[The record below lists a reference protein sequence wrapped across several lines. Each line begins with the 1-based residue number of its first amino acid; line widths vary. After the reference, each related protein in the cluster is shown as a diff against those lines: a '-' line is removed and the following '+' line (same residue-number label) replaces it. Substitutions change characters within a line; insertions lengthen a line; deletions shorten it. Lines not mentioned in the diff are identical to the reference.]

1 MKSKGLKPLKVS
13 LHGMDK
19 QLRKMMKY
27 YLKLHCKGTAI
38 VVDGDDE
45 AHVEIVYVDLP
56 QSKSLLNERLAHQP
70 SKPIIAISINEIS
83 TSGVIYVKKPI
94 HATDVLV
101 AFGVAKDVILGKI
114 SLKRTDKPVHTSS
127 KASNAYRFNKIETPR
142 NTRLESN
149 KVDSGFIMEV
159 MQKFKAIKKLAG
171 QQAYLPDALHIKDT
185 FDHIKQK
192 IEKVSHFGKSESFEQ
207 HKSAKDEIATRPSS
221 VFLQGLWHHK
231 SLITG
236 LVCLFMVIAG
246 IYMFQSIPIY
256 EDKAQI
262 YEARAQILIRN
273 NKPEIIN
280 VNSSSSEDLLVLD
293 KEVAQKKINEI
304 ISRQLAGRVIGILQ
318 LSTIPE
324 FMVTVSVNRQKQAPT
339 SKLGQ
344 ERQTAEKLANMTDYF
359 LQNLKVTQ
367 FKNTPIINID
377 YKAINPEIAARI
389 VNQLAKEYH
398 GMQRN
403 KKIEM
408 ENKLAE
414 QETKEPPITNQDTDK
429 IAKQARSATASAP
442 PINFGN
448 INTNAISGNGG
459 DATSNAGTTGPASG
473 KSAVNADSNA
483 TRTLTSSD
491 PFTNEKVITT
501 TIGKSSDANVGTT
514 TTFNT
519 LSTDNII
526 QNITNGSDFGTVIS
540 KATIQTLTT
549 GNFTQNVASRNNFG
563 GMVSNQVTNVG
574 INAPKVGGVNI
585 TTQVGIIS
593 VNP

>member
-19 QLRKMMKY
+19 RLRKIMKY

-38 VVDGDDE
+38 VVDDDDE

-94 HATDVLV
+94 HVTDVLV

-127 KASNAYRFNKIETPR
+127 KASNAYRFNKIKTPR

-171 QQAYLPDALHIKDT
+171 QQAYLPNAL
-185 FDHIKQK
+185 HIKQK

-207 HKSAKDEIATRPSS
+207 HKSTKDEIATRPSS
-221 VFLQGLWHHK
+221 VFLQDLWHHK

-256 EDKAQI
+256 EDKAPI

-293 KEVAQKKINEI
+293 KEAAQKKINELT
-304 ISRQLAGRVIGILQ
+304 SRQLAGRVIDILQ

-324 FMVTVSVNRQKQAPT
+324 FMVAVSVNRQKQAPT

-344 ERQTAEKLANMTDYF
+344 ERQAAERLANMTDYF

-398 GMQRN
+398 EMQRN

-429 IAKQARSATASAP
+429 IAKQTRSATASAA

-448 INTNAISGNGG
+448 VNTNAISGNGG
-459 DATSNAGTTGPASG
+459 DATSNAGTTGSASG
-473 KSAVNADSNA
+473 KSAVSADSSA
-483 TRTLTSSD
+483 TRTLPSSD

-526 QNITNGSDFGTVIS
+526 QNVTNGSDFGTVIS